1 MKTRGAALSLV
12 IIMSG
17 FASARESTALEK
29 CKSGVEAS
37 IFICTAIIEAE
48 PPESDD
54 RTTALHYR
62 AHAYLATHAIDR
74 AISDL
79 TEVIRLTPFLVH
91 AISRRCH
98 SVFSIKRHRGH
109 RAHKTVNLCLCPLC
123 SLCLR

>member
-1 MKTRGAALSLV
+1 MKARGAALSLV

-17 FASARESTALEK
+17 FASASGSSALEK
-29 CKSGVEAS
+29 CKSGALEAS

-48 PPESDD
+48 PPESDS

-79 TEVIRLTPFLVH
+79 TEVIRLTPFLVMR
-91 AISRRCH
+91 SRIGSRH
-98 SVFSIKRHRGH
+98 SKAPGG
-109 RAHKTVNLCLCPLC
+109 
-123 SLCLR
+123 